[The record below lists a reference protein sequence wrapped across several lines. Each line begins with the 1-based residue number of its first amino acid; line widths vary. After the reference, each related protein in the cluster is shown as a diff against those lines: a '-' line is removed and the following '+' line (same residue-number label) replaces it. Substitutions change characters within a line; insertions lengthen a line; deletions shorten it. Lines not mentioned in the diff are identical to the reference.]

1 MVYLSGQ
8 RIGKTVITHIHHKI
22 NVPPSNGFSDNS
34 FGFPRAKAGNFCVD
48 KIGVLFIAIKY
59 NIIFKDMPVFMAP
72 FNDIIIHPPP
82 PVFAAIQTDDPKGA
96 YGYVFKDT
104 FVTA

>member
-1 MVYLSGQ
+1 
-8 RIGKTVITHIHHKI
+8 
-22 NVPPSNGFSDNS
+22 
-34 FGFPRAKAGNFCVD
+34 
-48 KIGVLFIAIKY
+48 
-59 NIIFKDMPVFMAP
+59 MAP